1 MANTGGLKNIVL
13 FLNNDIGLKV
23 FQYLLQDD
31 KVQIIHVYLINNVD
45 EINSEILKLCDL
57 NGIEA
62 FVGKEIIKDIQHL
75 LVVKEKD
82 IDFIVSVYWPWL
94 INDLYLAESKD
105 SLNFHPALL
114 PKNRGWYPHVHNLI
128 NDTPAGV
135 TLHRMSSVADAG
147 DIWGQKVTF
156 VNDTDNAKDL
166 YERLKQDIYILFS
179 EIWPKIIQGLVVP
192 FKQDEKKS
200 TYNKKTL

>member
-1 MANTGGLKNIVL
+1 MIFKQIESGQQIEKDKVLNDIFDKNIFRPEFVNRFDATVIFHPL
-13 FLNNDIGLKV
+13 TKDNLMQIAQLS
-23 FQYLLQDD
+23 LQSLQ
-31 KVQIIHVYLINNVD
+31 KNL
-45 EINSEILKLCDL
+45 
-57 NGIEA
+57 
-62 FVGKEIIKDIQHL
+62 
-75 LVVKEKD
+75 KEKD

-166 YERLKQDIYILFS
+166 YERLKLDIYILFS

-192 FKQDEKKS
+192 FKQDEKNLLI
-200 TYNKKTL
+200 TKKRFR